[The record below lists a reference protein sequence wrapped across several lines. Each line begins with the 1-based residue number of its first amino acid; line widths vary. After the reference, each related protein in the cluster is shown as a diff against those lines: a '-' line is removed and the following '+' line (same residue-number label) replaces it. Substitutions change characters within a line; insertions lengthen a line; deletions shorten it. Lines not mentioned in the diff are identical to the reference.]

1 MLRFKPLKDD
11 HVIYFIHIPK
21 TGGSSFNN
29 LLVKIYRHRHL
40 FHADDSVRLGKKS
53 INELDTHK
61 KSQIKVITS
70 HARFDFAKSLL
81 PDKEIIAITL
91 IRDPIQRVKSQ
102 INYIYTTPK
111 HTLHRQVKEIID
123 QNLDLSQLFK
133 NNLNFN
139 NLQCYMLS
147 GESSAE
153 KAISSVSKNIKLIGS
168 TDRYNEFVQQCSSI
182 LGWQTKGLH
191 LNEKV
196 NKSLISLDL
205 DESLILEYN
214 QEDQRLFDWHKKN

>member
-1 MLRFKPLKDD
+1 MP
-11 HVIYFIHIPK
+11 IYFSKCLYSKKIIPIIFIHIPK

-29 LLVKIYRHRHL
+29 LLVKIYGHRHL

-111 HTLHRQVKEIID
+111 HTLHRQVKEIFD
-123 QNLDLSQLFK
+123 QNLD
-133 NNLNFN
+133 
-139 NLQCYMLS
+139 
-147 GESSAE
+147 
-153 KAISSVSKNIKLIGS
+153 
-168 TDRYNEFVQQCSSI
+168 
-182 LGWQTKGLH
+182 
-191 LNEKV
+191 
-196 NKSLISLDL
+196 
-205 DESLILEYN
+205 
-214 QEDQRLFDWHKKN
+214 